1 MCLGPL
7 LSICMQVKELVKNK
21 QLEFVNAGWC
31 MNDEAGAH
39 YNAIIDQ
46 MTLGKTC
53 HTIILC
59 TVYKWALNN
68 LPMMHNEYIPWE
80 CLNGENFVV

>member
-1 MCLGPL
+1 
-7 LSICMQVKELVKNK
+7 MQVKELVKNK

-46 MTLGKTC
+46 MSLGMLS
-53 HTIILC
+53 IIC
-59 TVYKWALNN
+59 
-68 LPMMHNEYIPWE
+68 
-80 CLNGENFVV
+80 F

>member
-1 MCLGPL
+1 M
-7 LSICMQVKELVKNK
+7 CMQVKELVKNK

-46 MTLGKTC
+46 MTVGKKL
-53 HTIILC
+53 IDI
-59 TVYKWALNN
+59 
-68 LPMMHNEYIPWE
+68 
-80 CLNGENFVV
+80 

>member
-1 MCLGPL
+1 
-7 LSICMQVKELVKNK
+7 MQVKELVKNK

-46 MTLGKTC
+46 MSLGMLS
-53 HTIILC
+53 IIC
-59 TVYKWALNN
+59 FWYSSW
-68 LPMMHNEYIPWE
+68 
-80 CLNGENFVV
+80 